1 MVSPRWAVTTASRL
15 ALKKQRR
22 RDGREGSQ
30 MSNLTSELELVCPCC
45 TASLVIDVGLKRVV
59 RHSEP
64 ERQDK
69 VELGEADRILDEEA
83 ARREAVFQQSV
94 TNERTRGDALA
105 KRFEEALRK
114 ATDEPVTRPERDF
127 DLD

>member
-1 MVSPRWAVTTASRL
+1 MT
-15 ALKKQRR
+15 
-22 RDGREGSQ
+22 
-30 MSNLTSELELVCPCC
+30 NLTSELELVCPCC

-94 TNERTRGDALA
+94 TDERTRSDALA

-114 ATDEPVTRPERDF
+114 ATDEPGTRPERDF

>member
-30 MSNLTSELELVCPCC
+30 MTNLTSELELVCPCC